1 MPAPPVMSD
10 TEVAVFI
17 AEIMR
22 RCHGDIDE
30 FLSVMEIALS
40 HGIIRHRPQRPLVS
54 YNNFF
59 DRSCDDAT
67 AIHKYRFTIEQLLVL
82 TVSLNFP
89 AWITTQWMDKVD
101 SLEAI
106 AMTCRR
112 LAEPS
117 RLFTVANEFGRSTEA
132 CSRVVQTTVRHI
144 YTNFADII
152 FFQDELMSSR
162 SQMYANAV
170 KDKCG
175 LSVMNCIGFI
185 DGTKQYISRPSP
197 RENAPTNENLQRA
210 AYNGHPRRH
219 CLNWQGITAPD
230 GIVVG
235 MYGPV
240 EGRRHDATVLS
251 MSRMLD
257 IFRAHEILQDY
268 CIYGDP
274 AYGCQQCLSSPFR
287 NAQAGSPEAAF
298 NAAMSSVRESV
309 EWSFHIIKSLWG
321 YVSVDKKMKV
331 RNSPVGMFWL
341 VAALLTNCNTCLKP
355 QGNQI
360 SMYFGLRPPT
370 LEEYLTKSE

>member
-30 FLSVMEIALS
+30 LLSVMEIALS
-40 HGIIRHRPQRPLVS
+40 HGIIRRRPQRPLVS

-67 AIHKYRFTIEQLLVL
+67 AIHKYRFTIEQLQVL

-106 AMTCRR
+106 AMTCRS

-162 SQMYANAV
+162 SQMYANSV

-230 GIVVG
+230 GIGVG

-240 EGRRHDATVLS
+240 EELMKSYKTIVFTVIRLMDVNS
-251 MSRMLD
+251 
-257 IFRAHEILQDY
+257 
-268 CIYGDP
+268 
-274 AYGCQQCLSSPFR
+274 AYRVHSEMP
-287 NAQAGSPEAAF
+287 GSPEAAF
-298 NAAMSSVRESV
+298 NAVMSSVRESV

-341 VAALLTNCNTCLKP
+341 VAALLTNCNSCLKP